1 MKASGV
7 CADLAVQEHSMTAES
22 FIAGIVLVLALAL
35 VGGVALA
42 LFNKK

>member
-7 CADLAVQEHSMTAES
+7 CAVLAAQGCDMTAES